1 MSRSMTKTVQVKT
14 NQGSIL
20 THLEYDSDFNVTGLW
35 VSMQQKKRDTQIESL
50 VNAII
55 DSIHDTIT
63 EIKNVKAAT
72 VE

>member
-14 NQGSIL
+14 DQGSIF
-20 THLEYDSDFNVTGLW
+20 THLEYDGDLNITGLW

>member
-14 NQGSIL
+14 DQGSIF
-20 THLEYDSDFNVTGLW
+20 THLEYDGDLNVTGLW